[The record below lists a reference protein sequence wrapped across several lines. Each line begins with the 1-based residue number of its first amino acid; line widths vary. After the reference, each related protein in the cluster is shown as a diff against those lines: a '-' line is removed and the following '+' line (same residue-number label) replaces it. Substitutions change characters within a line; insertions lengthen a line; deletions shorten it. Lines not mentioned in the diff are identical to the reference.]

1 MQYYLTEDQI
11 ELQEMVRKFVDKELI
26 PVAAQCDLTGEFP
39 MDVYQKTVEM
49 GLNCL
54 DLPAEFGG
62 AGVDFFT
69 TVLIREEISRGDA
82 GFGSTLGAN
91 GLGFKPVAIAGS
103 NEQKQHYADIIMEGG
118 FLSFG
123 ITEPGSGSDVA
134 ANTTTAVKDG
144 DEYVLNGRKC
154 FITNAGKADVY
165 TILAS
170 TDKNGGARGMSCFM
184 VDAGTPGLSFGKCE
198 DKMGIRTSHTGD
210 VLMEDVRIPAK
221 NLIGIEG
228 DGFKI
233 VMETLDKGRANA
245 AASALG
251 VARRAIEESVKY
263 AQQRVTMKKQ
273 IYKHELVQA
282 MLADMGMLYESARML
297 VWRAAAALDAQAP
310 EAAKLCA
317 MAKCFATDAVVKI
330 TDMALQVHGGYGYM
344 RDYPIEKL
352 YRDARIFPIFEG
364 TNEIQRT
371 IIAKYMVAE
380 NPIASR

>member
-1 MQYYLTEDQI
+1 M
-11 ELQEMVRKFVDKELI
+11 
-26 PVAAQCDLTGEFP
+26 
-39 MDVYQKTVEM
+39 
-49 GLNCL
+49 
-54 DLPAEFGG
+54 
-62 AGVDFFT
+62 
-69 TVLIREEISRGDA
+69 
-82 GFGSTLGAN
+82 
-91 GLGFKPVAIAGS
+91 
-103 NEQKQHYADIIMEGG
+103 
-118 FLSFG
+118 
-123 ITEPGSGSDVA
+123 
-134 ANTTTAVKDG
+134 
-144 DEYVLNGRKC
+144 
-154 FITNAGKADVY
+154 ADVY

-184 VDAGTPGLSFGKCE
+184 VDAGTPGLSFGKSE
-198 DKMGIRTSHTGD
+198 DKMGIRASHTGD
-210 VLMEDVRIPAK
+210 VVMEDVRIPAK
-221 NLIGIEG
+221 NLIGTEG

-245 AASALG
+245 AASSLG
-251 VARRAIEESVKY
+251 VSRRAIEESVKY

-297 VWRAAAALDAQAP
+297 TWRAAAALDAGAP

-317 MAKCFATDAVVKI
+317 MAKCFATDAAVKI
-330 TDMALQVHGGYGYM
+330 SDMALQIHGGYGYM

-380 NPIASR
+380 NKVVAR